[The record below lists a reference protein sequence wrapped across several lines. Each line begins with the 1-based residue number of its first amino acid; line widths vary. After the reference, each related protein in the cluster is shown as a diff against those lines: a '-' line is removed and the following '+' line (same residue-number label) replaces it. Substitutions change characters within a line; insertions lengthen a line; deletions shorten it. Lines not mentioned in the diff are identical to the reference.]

1 MKHSKLLADVLL
13 ALGKVEIIEQILH
26 CPSDPGLTVYGC
38 QEGSTVWVNPLA
50 NKTKKVVVG
59 TLIHE
64 AIHFVRKSYSEKR
77 TEEMTD
83 ELWNQLSPSDMNS
96 IYKIY
101 RAFVRKRKGKEI
113 V

>member
-1 MKHSKLLADVLL
+1 MRHSKLLADVLL

-26 CPSDPGLTVYGC
+26 WPEQPTTTVYGC

-50 NKTKKVVVG
+50 NKTKRIVVG

-64 AIHFVRKSYSEKR
+64 AIHYVRKSYSEKK
-77 TEEMTD
+77 TEQTTD
-83 ELWNQLSPSDMNS
+83 EIWNALSPSDMDA
-96 IYKIY
+96 IYKMY
-101 RAFVRKRKGKEI
+101 RAFVRKRRGKAE